1 MTDYLLC
8 FPDRDTAI
16 QFGLANGFLE
26 MLDGVPVPSF
36 DKQQVCSIY
45 PIGDWNEDGKWWI
58 LFRDAIGIVVQPAW
72 EQYIFWRTSD
82 GPQPESGPQ
91 VRWFDL

>member
-8 FPDRDTAI
+8 FPSRDAAI
-16 QFGLANGFLE
+16 QFGLDNGFLE
-26 MLDGVPVPSF
+26 IVDGSPVQSF

-45 PIGDWNEDGKWWI
+45 AIGEWEGDGKWWI
-58 LFRDAIGIVVQPAW
+58 LFRDMLNIPVQPDW

-82 GPQPESGPQ
+82 GPQPENGPQ
-91 VRWFDL
+91 ARWFDL